1 MCYLLSNQR
10 LNSMEVPLKCHMLQ
24 AANEKQAGFPPA
36 NEKRAKW
43 QPVGPF
49 DVTVRA
55 GSAHRGWFTV
65 QRRTLPPPSRTMV
78 KPLQPPIMRPP
89 LFAGKLSPLPLS
101 SALLP
106 GLVSLRPPSG
116 ARVGNPDLSCDTP
129 DYPSPTSL
137 LRHTP
142 SCEDGRRKQEDSRR
156 HGRPLHADV
165 QH

>member
-1 MCYLLSNQR
+1 MYYLLSNQR

-43 QPVGPF
+43 QPVDRF
-49 DVTVRA
+49 DVTAEPARHIAGDSPCNAVRC
-55 GSAHRGWFTV
+55 HRHQGPWWN
-65 QRRTLPPPSRTMV
+65 PSNH
-78 KPLQPPIMRPP
+78 PSWGLS
-89 LFAGKLSPLPLS
+89 FAGKLSPLPLS